1 MIVACIPAYNVEK
14 TISRVVIQAQ
24 KNVDG
29 VIVCDDGSEDMTG
42 EIAQRLGA
50 IVLRHDRNMG
60 YGSALRTLF
69 RRSRLL
75 NADVMVTLDADG
87 QHDARIIPDLIKPI
101 IQGEAD
107 IVIGSR
113 FFENSSTVPAYRKFG
128 INMITRFQEIS
139 SKNGITDSQSGFRA
153 YSKKAL
159 SLLEPTECGMGA
171 SAELM
176 MKAHQNRLTVKEV
189 PITIKHDVEDPSTL
203 NPIYHGMDVI
213 ASIIKHYSLRHS
225 LLFYGVP
232 GLFLAIMG
240 IGFGLWSLDLFSQ
253 SGKLNLSVTLIS
265 LGSLILGAVLIGTAV
280 TLFTLISVVKESR

>member
-87 QHDARIIPDLIKPI
+87 QHDARVIPNLIAPI

-107 IVIGSR
+107 ITIGSR
-113 FFENSSTVPAYRKFG
+113 FLESSSAVPAYRKFG

-176 MKAHQNRLTVKEV
+176 MKAHQNLLTVKEV
-189 PITIKHDVEDPSTL
+189 PIIIKHDVENPSTL

-213 ASIIKHYSLRHS
+213 ASIIKHYSIRHS

-232 GLFLAIMG
+232 GLLLMLIG
-240 IGFGLWSLDLFSQ
+240 IGFGFWAWDIFSQ
-253 SGKLNLSVTLIS
+253 TKQLVTNLTLIS
-265 LGSLILGAVLIGTAV
+265 IGSLILGLLMFMTAIL
-280 TLFTLISVVKESR
+280 LFTLGSIVRESR

>member
-101 IQGEAD
+101 IEGEAD

-113 FFENSSTVPAYRKFG
+113 FLENSSAVPAYRKFG

-153 YSKKAL
+153 YGKKAL